1 METQSPWSF
10 DKTALSLVLH
20 APQQEGPQGYDIDLE
35 QCCTSA
41 EVLDWIMQVASKQ
54 DVSDRVL
61 AWLVRDLR
69 DLLGPQSTLCTG
81 GIERGPINIQ
91 DVLSKRQKI

>member
-10 DKTALSLVLH
+10 DKTALSLVLL
-20 APQQEGPQGYDIDLE
+20 APRKEGPRGYKIDLE
-35 QCCTSA
+35 QCQTSA
-41 EVLDWIMQVASKQ
+41 EVLDWIMQVASKRN
-54 DVSDRVL
+54 VSDRVL

-81 GIERGPINIQ
+81 GIERGPIDIQ
-91 DVLSKRQKI
+91 DALSKRQKL